1 MEYKYVKFR
10 PWVGEKYHTVG
21 IFGKKILVLGESH
34 YCKEDKNRNPACIA
48 LGHCSYDCMNE
59 VCYSQTQDEL
69 EIISNNY
76 TGVRYQQSFMTTAK
90 SVMGKEL
97 TNAEVCSFWKNVAF
111 YNYMQHSQSG
121 PTRPIEFL
129 QYDYSEAFREV
140 LESLMPDYIIVW
152 GNRLWKNFMPGWDG
166 ARSEITLENGDKTPV
181 WIYNIKGKE
190 IRAIRVHHPCIG
202 KGRQWHYWHQFYKE
216 FLRLS
221 E

>member
-97 TNAEVCSFWKNVAF
+97 TNAEICSFWENVAF

-152 GNRLWKNFMPGWDG
+152 GVRLWKTYLPEWNGI
-166 ARSEITLENGDKTPV
+166 RSEIILENGDRTPV
-181 WIYNIKGKE
+181 WTYNINGKE
-190 IRAIRVHHPCIG
+190 MHAICVHHPCMG
-202 KGRQWHYWHQFYKE
+202 KGRVWNYWHAFLKE
-216 FLRLS
+216 FLKL
-221 E
+221 EE

>member
-1 MEYKYVKFR
+1 MKHVKFR
-10 PWVGEKYHTVG
+10 PWVGENYHTDG

-59 VCYSQTQDEL
+59 DCYSQTQDEL

-76 TGVRYQQSFMTTAK
+76 TGERYQQSFMTTAK

-97 TNAEVCSFWKNVAF
+97 TNAEVSLFWKNVAF

-121 PTRPIEFL
+121 PTRPIEFNH
-129 QYDYSEAFREV
+129 DYSEAFRDV

-152 GNRLWKNFMPGWDG
+152 GVRLWKNFLPGWNG
-166 ARSEITLENGDKTPV
+166 VRSEITLENGDKAPAWT
-181 WIYNIKGKE
+181 YNIKGKE
-190 IRAIRVHHPCIG
+190 IHAICVHHPCIG
-202 KGRQWHYWHQFYKE
+202 KGRKWHYWHQFYKE
-216 FLRLS
+216 FLGLS
-221 E
+221 KK

>member
-97 TNAEVCSFWKNVAF
+97 TNAEICSFWENVAF

-152 GNRLWKNFMPGWDG
+152 GVRLWKTYLPDWNGI
-166 ARSEITLENGDKTPV
+166 RSEIILENGDRTPV
-181 WIYNIKGKE
+181 WTYNINGKE
-190 IRAIRVHHPCIG
+190 MHAICVHHPCMG
-202 KGRQWHYWHQFYKE
+202 KGRVWNYWHAFLKE
-216 FLRLS
+216 FLKL
-221 E
+221 EE

>member
-1 MEYKYVKFR
+1 MKHVKFR
-10 PWVGEKYHTVG
+10 PWVGENYHTDG

-59 VCYSQTQDEL
+59 DCYSQTQDEL

-76 TGVRYQQSFMTTAK
+76 TGERYQQSFMTTAK

-97 TNAEVCSFWKNVAF
+97 TNAEVSLFWKNVAF

-121 PTRPIEFL
+121 PTRPIEFNH
-129 QYDYSEAFREV
+129 DYSEAFREV

-152 GNRLWKNFMPGWDG
+152 GVRLWKTFLPGWNG
-166 ARSEITLENGDKTPV
+166 VSSEITLENGDKAPV
-181 WIYNIKGKE
+181 WTYNIKEKE
-190 IRAIRVHHPCIG
+190 IHAICVHHPCIG
-202 KGRQWHYWHQFYKE
+202 KGRDWRYWHQFYKE
-216 FLRLS
+216 FLGLS
-221 E
+221 KK

>member
-1 MEYKYVKFR
+1 MKHVKFR
-10 PWVGEKYHTVG
+10 PWIGENYHTDG

-59 VCYSQTQDEL
+59 DCYSQTQDEL

-76 TGVRYQQSFMTTAK
+76 SGERYQQSFMTTAK

-97 TNAEVCSFWKNVAF
+97 TNAEVSLFWKNVAF

-121 PTRPIEFL
+121 PTRPIEFNH
-129 QYDYSEAFREV
+129 DYSEAFRDV

-152 GNRLWKNFMPGWDG
+152 GVRLWKNFLPGWNG
-166 ARSEITLENGDKTPV
+166 VRSEITLENGDKAPAWT
-181 WIYNIKGKE
+181 YNIKGKE
-190 IRAIRVHHPCIG
+190 IHAICVHHPCIG
-202 KGRQWHYWHQFYKE
+202 KGRKWHYWHQFYKE
-216 FLRLS
+216 FLGLS
-221 E
+221 KK